1 MTRKSSPPVLRDL
14 GFEWDRGTKKNWG
27 SSILV
32 LAPQTGERFD
42 LLDLPDKR
50 TARSTLDPSELFK
63 PSG

>member
-1 MTRKSSPPVLRDL
+1 MGS
-14 GFEWDRGTKKNWG
+14 GNEKKNWG